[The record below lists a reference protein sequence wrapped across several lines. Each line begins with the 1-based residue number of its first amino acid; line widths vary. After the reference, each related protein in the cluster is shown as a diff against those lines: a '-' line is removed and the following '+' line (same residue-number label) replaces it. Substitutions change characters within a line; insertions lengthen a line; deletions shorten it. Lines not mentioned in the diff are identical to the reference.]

1 MLFAGWRSEGRRE
14 AAAAAQGEA
23 MNYRYQ
29 ILAKWKES
37 EHQEEFVG
45 EFPTW
50 AAASQAMFDYLK
62 AHEKEFERSQE
73 LRMRLVGRVS

>member
-1 MLFAGWRSEGRRE
+1 
-14 AAAAAQGEA
+14 

-37 EHQEEFVG
+37 EHQEEFIG

-50 AAASQAMFDYLK
+50 AAASQAIFDYLK
-62 AHEKEFERSQE
+62 GHEKDFERSPE
-73 LRMRLVGRVS
+73 LRIRLVGRVS